1 MESSGLSRFQ
11 LSHEILDTILA
22 TNSLKINQLLTLLRL
37 FSIYSCPCHDCIP
50 AMTIKEVSILVVDD
64 EEAFRYMLSSLLV
77 GAGYGVDTAVDGVA
91 AINAIQNKLYHV
103 VLCDVKMPKVDG
115 VEVLKFIK
123 ANAPGVEVIMLT
135 GIADV
140 KTAVECMKLG
150 AYDFITKPTTTDEL
164 LSTIQRALERR
175 QLLID
180 NLVMKGAL
188 ERLQGPF
195 QMVGESEAIR
205 KVLEIAAKVAP
216 TESTVL
222 IQGPSGTG
230 KELVANF
237 IYQHSARSNEPFV
250 TLNCASIPDTL
261 IESELFG
268 HEKGAFTDARTM
280 KPGIVEIAN
289 KGTLFLDEIGD
300 ISPIVQ
306 PKILRFIQSGEFRR
320 VGGNTTLTADC
331 RILSATNKNLKEEVK
346 EGKFREDLLY
356 RLNVITIEVPPL
368 RQRKND
374 IPLLV
379 AAFLNSRMKTKTK
392 PGISAKAIEVLMEYD
407 WPGNIRELEN
417 VIERAAILCRNN
429 MIEPQDLSLPNV
441 LMSLPARG
449 SSDNKIGTALPLKE
463 IERMHI
469 EGVLKSFRGNKAESA
484 KILGISLKT
493 LYTKIQQFQIKLS

>member
-1 MESSGLSRFQ
+1 MAKKE
-11 LSHEILDTILA
+11 
-22 TNSLKINQLLTLLRL
+22 
-37 FSIYSCPCHDCIP
+37 FS
-50 AMTIKEVSILVVDD
+50 VLVVDD
-64 EEAFRYMLSSLLV
+64 EETFRYMLSGLLTR
-77 GAGYGVDTAVDGVA
+77 AGYAVDTCVDGVA
-91 AINAIQNKLYHV
+91 AINAVQTKLYDV
-103 VLCDVKMPKVDG
+103 VLCDLKMPKVDG

-123 ANAPGVEVIMLT
+123 SNFPGVEVVMLT
-135 GIADV
+135 GISDV
-140 KTAVECMKLG
+140 RIAVECIKLG
-150 AYDFITKPTTTDEL
+150 AYDFITKPTTSDEL
-164 LSTIQRALERR
+164 LTSIQRALERR

-180 NLVMKGAL
+180 NVVMKGAL
-188 ERLQGPF
+188 EKLQGQF
-195 QMVGESEAIR
+195 EMVGESQAFR

-230 KELVANF
+230 KELVAHF
-237 IYQHSARSNEPFV
+237 CYQHSGRNTEPFV

-280 KPGIVEIAN
+280 KQGIVEIAN

-320 VGGNTTLTADC
+320 VGGNTTLKADC
-331 RILSATNKNLKEEVK
+331 RILSATNKNLKDQVR

-356 RLNVITIEVPPL
+356 RLNVITIELPPL
-368 RQRKND
+368 RQRKDD

-379 AAFLNSRMKTKTK
+379 ASFLRNRMKTKVETT
-392 PGISAKAIEVLMEYD
+392 ISPKAMEVLMGYD

-429 MIEPQDLSLPNV
+429 VIEPQDLSLPNAP
-441 LMSLPARG
+441 MSLPVSARA
-449 SSDNKIGTALPLKE
+449 DEKLGTAIPLRD

-469 EGVLKSFRGNKAESA
+469 EGVLRSFRGNKAETA
-484 KILGISLKT
+484 KVLGISLKT
-493 LYTKIQQFQIKLS
+493 LYTKIQQYQTKLN